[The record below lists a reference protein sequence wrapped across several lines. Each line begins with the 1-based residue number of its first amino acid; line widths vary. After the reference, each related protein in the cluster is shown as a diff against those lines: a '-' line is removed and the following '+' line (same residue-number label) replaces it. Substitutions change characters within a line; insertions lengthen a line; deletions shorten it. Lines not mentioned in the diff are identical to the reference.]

1 MVVSPARFYVP
12 YTGLSQ
18 AYIMKLSLRINSKN
32 ASQLP
37 EITRN
42 RNKHPNVQICSENAG
57 KHCYFDVTVLLVDV
71 ESTK

>member
-1 MVVSPARFYVP
+1 MIVSLPHFYVP
-12 YTGLSQ
+12 HIGLSQ
-18 AYIMKLSLRINSKN
+18 AHIMNLSLRINFKT

-42 RNKHPNVQICSENAG
+42 RNKHRNVQICSETAG
-57 KHCYFDVTVLLVDV
+57 KHSYFDMTVWDV